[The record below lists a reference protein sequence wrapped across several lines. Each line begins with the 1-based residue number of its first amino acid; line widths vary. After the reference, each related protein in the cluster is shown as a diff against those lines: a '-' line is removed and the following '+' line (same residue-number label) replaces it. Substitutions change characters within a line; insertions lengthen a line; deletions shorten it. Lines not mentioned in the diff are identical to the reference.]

1 MPTSNAHVS
10 SSQVVAYP
18 SISVLTVVEP
28 QTKHSPI
35 KIPVK
40 LASHSAKN
48 GESMLIS
55 GLAISPTQT
64 TMS

>member
-1 MPTSNAHVS
+1 MPTSNAHIS
-10 SSQVVAYP
+10 SNQVVACP
-18 SISVLTVVEP
+18 SLLVLTVVEP